1 MSEKN
6 MEEENPNWGKTVEE
20 YKGLLATLLNCG
32 INDVDIIL
40 DIDADIVCEAKEGL
54 DAEGL
59 ELNFPTLYYECASI
73 ALAREGIK
81 GEIDSNYRCG
91 CISIAAGHRK
101 EVKAL
106 EELGFSVE
114 VSE

>member
-1 MSEKN
+1 MAK
-6 MEEENPNWGKTVEE
+6 EEEGGTALYNTEE
-20 YKGLLATLLNCG
+20 CKALLATLLNCG
-32 INDVDIIL
+32 INDVDVIL
-40 DIDADIVCEAKEGL
+40 KIAADIVCEAKEGL

-81 GEIDSNYRCG
+81 GEIDSNYICSS
-91 CISIAAGHRK
+91 ISIAAGHSK
-101 EVKAL
+101 EAEAL